1 MSDTDISCTPP
12 DIRAA
17 ALATIKNLLPEKSQ
31 TRYNNSYNDLKEW
44 CKTRNVTK
52 ITENVLLVYFQ
63 EKSQNYKS
71 STLWSLYSM
80 VKTTV
85 NLRDNVDISK
95 FPKLISF
102 LKRKN
107 VGYTPKKIVCLKY
120 DPSQFIPQRC
130 QRRRVY
136 CHKGKYIHVWYISQ

>member
-1 MSDTDISCTPP
+1 LPSNTGVSVHGYLKNVTRKLSNISCTPP

-17 ALATIKNLLPEKSQ
+17 ALATVGNLLPEKSQ
-31 TRYNNSYNDLKEW
+31 TRYNNSYNDFKEW

-52 ITENVLLVYFQ
+52 ITENVVLVNFQ
-63 EKSQNYKS
+63 EKSENYKS

-102 LKRKN
+102 VKRKN
-107 VGYTPKKIVCLKY
+107 VGYIPKK
-120 DPSQFIPQRC
+120 S
-130 QRRRVY
+130 
-136 CHKGKYIHVWYISQ
+136 S